1 MRLKFSLI
9 LAIFSTNI
17 ALKLIVKFT
26 KTIILSIPKKA
37 TAFTVAF
44 LPHPDAINALF
55 SPTHP
60 FLWRKSLTA
69 ARYDLIKITAS

>member
-1 MRLKFSLI
+1 MRLKFTLKLI
-9 LAIFSTNI
+9 IFSANMV
-17 ALKLIVKFT
+17 LKLIVKFT
-26 KTIILSIPKKA
+26 KTIIFSIPKKA

-60 FLWRKSLTA
+60 FL
-69 ARYDLIKITAS
+69 